1 MNANGYF
8 KDKPEIEEQVKR
20 RLANNLSRVENA
32 LDYTNRRKTIFC
44 VRCVGDLAQSGIT
57 CQ

>member
-8 KDKPEIEEQVKR
+8 KNQPEIEEQVKK

-32 LDYTNRRKTIFC
+32 LDYTSRRKTIFC
-44 VRCVGDLAQSGIT
+44 AHCVADLAKEGIV